1 MDPADEIGMKICS
14 TCQNLIVSYYLFKLK
29 TQKAQEGFRP
39 SDKTLEKENTATEE
53 LEEPLVL
60 HTLDIVKNFIDKYS
74 VQSILED
81 ENEQRLIIE
90 RHSSSCDSVKQE
102 STKVSLPGANIEELQ
117 EITSPLVE
125 QEFTDEE
132 EISEDYNDDDCI
144 VQDDDDGSTTKDIE
158 TYECLGT
165 PDPLFDSIEAVD
177 PTNTERFV
185 LDDIEFVERT
195 PEYLVKAYKPSEKKS
210 RPKDPDNWIRNK
222 LRNARIR
229 GEKYTTKSGRSIPAK
244 RLQSPCHANCR
255 LKCQSKISQEDR
267 QKNFDQ
273 YWELASF
280 ILQRKFIF
288 EHHKAVP
295 VQRRRFRS
303 VEGKPRQYSS
313 HYFLDSFN
321 SNGSL
326 EQVQVCERMFLR
338 TFDICRN
345 IVSYLHKK
353 VQTGKVQDLRGIN
366 RRKLSQGHEA
376 AIEQIKANPFY
387 HIEQPMPIA
396 KMFKLY
402 QQDCTDKGIEPVKNH
417 TYRKLF
423 VEYNECDF
431 LKRDKIICEVCDR
444 YYSSSEEEKRT
455 LSDDYKQHILLQE
468 KCMQR
473 AKARTRQA
481 RKVECCHLTKTLL
494 EKQEPCTVDDDDMI
508 VEEHL
513 SYDNE
518 EIDYT

>member
-1 MDPADEIGMKICS
+1 MKICS
-14 TCQNLIVSYYLFKLK
+14 TCQNLIVSFYLFKLK
-29 TQKAQEGFRP
+29 TQKAQEGFRQ
-39 SDKTLEKENTATEE
+39 SNKTLEKENTPTEE

-74 VQSILED
+74 IQSILED
-81 ENEQRLIIE
+81 EKEQRLIIE
-90 RHSSSCDSVKQE
+90 RHLSSFELVKQE
-102 STKVSLPGANIEELQ
+102 SAKVSLPAEIIEELKKQ
-117 EITSPLVE
+117 EIS
-125 QEFTDEE
+125 DEE
-132 EISEDYNDDDCI
+132 DMSEDYKDDDCI
-144 VQDDDDGSTTKDIE
+144 IQDDDDDMTTKGFE
-158 TYECLGT
+158 TSECLGT
-165 PDPLFDSIEAVD
+165 QDPLFDSIEAFD
-177 PTNTERFV
+177 STTTEIFV

-222 LRNARIR
+222 LRNARVR
-229 GEKYTTKSGRSIPAK
+229 GENYTTKSGRNIPAK
-244 RLQSPCHANCR
+244 RLQSPCNSNCR
-255 LKCQSKISQEDR
+255 LKCQSKISQEER

-295 VQRRRFRS
+295 VQRRRFRN

-313 HYFLDSFN
+313 HYFLDRLN
-321 SNGSL
+321 NNGSL

-376 AIEQIKANPFY
+376 AIEQIKANPFF
-387 HIEQPMPIA
+387 HIELPMPIA

-402 QQDCTDKGIEPVKNH
+402 QQECTDKGIEPVKNH

-431 LKRDKIICEVCDR
+431 LKLDKIICEVCNR
-444 YYSSSEEEKRT
+444 YYSASEEEKGL
-455 LSDDYKQHILLQE
+455 LSDNYKQHILLHE

-473 AKARTRQA
+473 AKARIRQA
-481 RKVECCHLTKTLL
+481 RKVERRQAKKLL

-513 SYDNE
+513 NYDNE